1 MQISFKFKSDLI
13 TILEKL
19 KNMVYSPYENYTPTE
34 YDLTLNNDLTSQKKF
49 KIELDNLNLMA
60 KELEIVLRYVENTD
74 KKEYYEE
81 LLDSIKKLIRY
92 LNKNEKEWFE
102 TEEYTICSDGQD
114 RINKK
119 YVLWKDINELVS

>member
-13 TILEKL
+13 AILEKL

-34 YDLTLNNDLTSQKKF
+34 YDLTFINDLTSQKKF
-49 KIELDNLNLMA
+49 KIELDNLNLMV
-60 KELEIVLRYVENTD
+60 KELEIVLKYVENTD

-119 YVLWKDINELVS
+119 YTLWEDINELIS